1 MKVKKLLTLVLAAA
15 LMVGCNSNTN
25 SGSGDNGQ
33 SSVAPSSDNSS
44 GGGASGGSSDSSGGQ
59 QQTATLTSIS
69 VSGPTNKNYFL
80 GDEDLDLEGLVVTA
94 SYDDG
99 TTKVLGASEYQIDEN
114 VDFTK
119 TGDYTVTVSFGGKTD
134 SFTVNVSKPVDWSD
148 GLKAKMTEI
157 LHGYVAPFFFGPD
170 YNYGYLSWRYSTES
184 AYVLA
189 TGDANIA
196 EPEEGQDSP
205 LKPIADLLVTNGFEI
220 TATPVPSAAKP
231 TYHYELR
238 KELDAGYAVDARLA
252 LLDAAGAFKSAG
264 KFYIELS
271 DPYFYSWEET
281 GYEAEI
287 QSICHS
293 EVDIPTLPN
302 GRYSRAIEGFK
313 YENNSYSSV
322 AECFGYE
329 SLVPVHITNLAAD
342 FDYNQFLTAM
352 NASEGWSLVSASFA
366 TEMDVVGLSSDGK
379 MKVLIGYQA
388 AKAAVPAQ
396 GTEGEDGYVPAQPA
410 EPAEMMVVFFRY
422 KAAPTMVDYVSE
434 DLGLP
439 AFAFEKESSSE
450 YSYYLQAPAAV
461 VQAAESLDDIRD
473 WLAADLVATGDD
485 GAKYRFEQIDADGY
499 PGIYSKGTYAFVKG
513 EVDVQVTIY
522 AVYSPAYGYYLEMM
536 VEPYF
541 GADEETKEICNFLGI
556 NPLALSTDKDGD
568 STYMKRISDPD
579 NAYTTPASLVTIYAA
594 PLFNDYVAYYNELEY
609 VLALEPWS
617 YAPVALSEE
626 VAYMTFSSDTKM
638 VSIYA
643 QLSVDDNDTPDDTSD
658 DVTTKIVLIYFDIYN
673 PQPVSAWVDSLKT
686 GLADAEIN
694 FRWDN
699 TNALFFAGG
708 AVTLGEGE
716 TTASTVSDLKDLVLA
731 IDNSMRV
738 LSESSGSYYNEM
750 KLYCANGYVD
760 IQVWD
765 GNYGEKPGEE
775 EYKFQITINLFRNP
789 SYDKFVNA
797 IGAAAD
803 VDLVQDSENNLKYT
817 GVYSSSDLA
826 DAEYSLEVLG
836 ARLATVVGPGAGL
849 AAANGLGFA
858 VDQEKSTGFDA
869 EKHQYVLVLTADD
882 GEVVWEVTIVLTG
895 DEFDTFDGNF
905 NVTVIG
911 TEKADAVE

>member
-44 GGGASGGSSDSSGGQ
+44 GGGASDDSSGGQ

-94 SYDDG
+94 SYSDG
-99 TTKVLGASEYQIDEN
+99 TTRNLSASEYQIDEN
-114 VDFTK
+114 VDFRK
-119 TGDYTVTVSFGGKTD
+119 EGDYPVTVTFEDKTA
-134 SFTVNVSKPVDWSD
+134 SFTVNVAKPVDWSN
-148 GLKAKMTEI
+148 GLKTIMGQI

-170 YNYGYLSWRYSTES
+170 YNLGYLSWRYSTDR
-184 AYVLA
+184 AFVVA

-205 LKPIADLLVTNGFEI
+205 LKPIVDLLIANGFKVTVEPDP
-220 TATPVPSAAKP
+220 TAAKP
-231 TYHYELR
+231 TYRYELR
-238 KELDAGYAVDARLA
+238 KELDAGYAVDAELS
-252 LLDAAGAFKSAG
+252 LLGADGKTFASAG
-264 KFYIELS
+264 KFYIALS
-271 DPYFYSWEET
+271 DPYYYSWEET

-293 EVDIPTLPN
+293 EVDIPNLPN

-313 YENNSYSSV
+313 IEGNSYDSV
-322 AECFGYE
+322 AQCFGYE
-329 SLVPVHITNLAAD
+329 SCVPVHVTDLPD
-342 FDYNQFLTAM
+342 SFDYSQFLSSIA
-352 NASEGWSLVSASFA
+352 ASDDWSLASASFA
-366 TEMDVVGLSSDGK
+366 TDMDAVGLSSDGK
-379 MKVLIGYQA
+379 MRILVGYQA

-541 GADEETKEICNFLGI
+541 GADDETKAICNFLGI
-556 NPLALSTDKDGD
+556 NPLALSTDENGD

-579 NAYTTPASLVTIYAA
+579 NAYTTPGSLVTIYAA
-594 PLFNDYVAYYNELEY
+594 PLFNDFMAYYNEQEY

-617 YAPVALSEE
+617 NGPVALSET
-626 VAYMTFSSDTKM
+626 VSYMTFSSDTKT

-643 QLSVDDNDTPDDTSD
+643 QLSVDDNDTPEDTSD
-658 DVTTKIVLIYFDIYN
+658 DVATKIVVIYFDIYN
-673 PQPVSAWVDSLKT
+673 PQPQSAWVDSLRT
-686 GLADAEIN
+686 GLAEYGIT

-699 TNALFFAGG
+699 TNVLFFAGG

-716 TTASTVSDLKDLVLA
+716 TTASTVNDLKELVLA
-731 IDNSMRV
+731 IDDSMRV
-738 LSESSGSYYNEM
+738 LAESSDSFYDEM
-750 KLYCANGYVD
+750 KLYCATGYVD

-765 GNYGEKPGEE
+765 DNYGEKDEKD
-775 EYKFQITINLFRNP
+775 YKFQITITLFKNP

-797 IGAAAD
+797 ISAAAD
-803 VDLVQDSENNLKYT
+803 VELKQDAENSLKYT
-817 GVYSSSDLA
+817 GVYSSSALA
-826 DAEYSLEVLG
+826 DGEYSLEVLG
-836 ARLATVVGPGAGL
+836 ANLATRVGPGAGL

-895 DEFDTFDGNF
+895 DEFDTFDGNY
-905 NVTVIG
+905 NITVIG